1 MLDLNLEKLVLLGR
15 IKNKKMMQTKEEG
28 RKIQK
33 TSVETTRS
41 RDRGYRMI
49 EAWSPSPESMDA
61 LLAKLA
67 EIADRY
73 KNFAGD
79 LSPEQAKNAARRER
93 QERWNQGR
101 EPWTP

>member
-1 MLDLNLEKLVLLGR
+1 M
-15 IKNKKMMQTKEEG
+15 
-28 RKIQK
+28 
-33 TSVETTRS
+33 RS

-49 EAWSPSPESMDA
+49 EAWSPESMDA

-67 EIADRY
+67 KVADQY
-73 KNFAGD
+73 KNFTGD
-79 LSPEQAKNAARRER
+79 LSLEQAKDAACRER